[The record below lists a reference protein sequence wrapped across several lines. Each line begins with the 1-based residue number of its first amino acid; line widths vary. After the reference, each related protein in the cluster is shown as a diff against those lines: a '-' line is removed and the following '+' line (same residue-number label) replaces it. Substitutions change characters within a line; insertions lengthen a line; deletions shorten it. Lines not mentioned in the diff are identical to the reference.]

1 MSNTDGKPVDLTT
14 IDPFKHD
21 GNHYA
26 VGDVLFG
33 MDPELA
39 KELTGA
45 GRTRLATDEE
55 SAAAKKAAKKV
66 AA

>member
-1 MSNTDGKPVDLTT
+1 MSKTEGKPVHLTT

-26 VGDVLFG
+26 VGDVLPG

-45 GRTRLATDEE
+45 GRTRLATEDEM
-55 SAAAKKAAKKV
+55 APKKGKPSSTP
-66 AA
+66 

>member
-1 MSNTDGKPVDLTT
+1 MSKTEGKPVDLTT
-14 IDPFKHD
+14 IDAFKHD
-21 GNHYA
+21 GDHYA
-26 VGDVLFG
+26 VGDVMSS